1 MLIDYLFEHHRYL
14 NIVGIGVILG
24 CAFLLS
30 KDRKAINWRLIA
42 HALIMQFAVACIILK
57 TAVGQLVLSKIS
69 YYVAKMYECADMGA
83 AFIFGDL
90 SNQFGPWGFIF
101 GFKVLPVIIF
111 FGAITSVLFYLGI
124 VQKVVNAINCIIQP
138 LLGTSG
144 PETLC
149 AITNSFL
156 GQTEAPLLIRNYLS
170 SMSKSELFVV
180 MVSGM
185 GTISGAI
192 LVVFAAMG
200 VPIAHLLASSVMSIP
215 ATILIAKIIIPDSG
229 DQKHN
234 KVSATMQ
241 SQAGNMFDAL
251 ALGTLDGLSLAVNV
265 GAMLIS
271 FVACIALVNYILGFG
286 AYKINELLQVIGVVY
301 RLPLLNLQMIFGYLF
316 APFAWLLGF
325 TGHTAHQVGALLG
338 TKVAV
343 NEVIA
348 YQTMVNMQLPERVVN
363 IVTYALCGFSNFSC
377 IGIQIGGIGALVPTR
392 RAWLSELGLYAV
404 LAGALANMLNAM
416 IASLL
421 L

>member
-1 MLIDYLFEHHRYL
+1 MFEYLLEHNRYL
-14 NIVGIGVILG
+14 NIVGIATILS
-24 CAFLLS
+24 CAVMMS
-30 KDRKAINWRLIA
+30 KNHKAINWRLVA
-42 HALIMQFAVACIILK
+42 HALLMQFGMAFIILK
-57 TAVGQLVLSKIS
+57 TSLGQLILSKIS
-69 YYVAKMYECADMGA
+69 YYVAKIYECADTGA
-83 AFIFGDL
+83 SFLFGDL
-90 SNQFGPWGFIF
+90 SNQFGPWGFVF
-101 GFKVLPVIIF
+101 AFKVLPVILF
-111 FGAITSVLFYLGI
+111 FGALTSLLFYLGV
-124 VQKVVNAINCIIQP
+124 VQKVVNGINHVIQP

-156 GQTEAPLLIRNYLS
+156 GQTEAPLLIRNYLPQ
-170 SMSKSELFVV
+170 MSKSELFVV

-200 VPIAHLLASSVMSIP
+200 VPIMHLLASSVMSIP
-215 ATILIAKIIIPDSG
+215 ATILIAKIIIPDS
-229 DQKHN
+229 DVQKPS
-234 KVSATMQ
+234 KASATMQ
-241 SQAGNMFDAL
+241 SQAGNIFDAL

-286 AYKINELLQVIGVVY
+286 AYKLNELLQYAGMVY
-301 RLPLLNLQMIFGYLF
+301 RLPLLNLEMIFGYLL

-325 TGHTAHQVGALLG
+325 TDHTAYQVGALLG

-348 YQTMVNMQLPERVVN
+348 YQTMINMQLPERVVN

-377 IGIQIGGIGALVPTR
+377 IGIQIGGIGALMPAK

-404 LAGALANMLNAM
+404 AAGALANMLNAM